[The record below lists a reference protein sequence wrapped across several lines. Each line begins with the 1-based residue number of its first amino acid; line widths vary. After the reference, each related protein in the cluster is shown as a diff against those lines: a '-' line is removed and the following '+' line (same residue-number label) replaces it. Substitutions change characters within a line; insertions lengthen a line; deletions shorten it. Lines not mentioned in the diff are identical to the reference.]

1 LFLLVE
7 GVAEFLVV
15 GGQPLVF
22 LGRAGGGLLLEGAGD
37 AALGDERL
45 LSEVAVELY
54 AATARMRL
62 RPASSAW
69 RRRFSLGSRSRSS
82 GD

>member
-15 GGQPLVF
+15 GGPPLVF

-37 AALGDERL
+37 AVG
-45 LSEVAVELY
+45 EV
-54 AATARMRL
+54 
-62 RPASSAW
+62 P
-69 RRRFSLGSRSRSS
+69 
-82 GD
+82 

>member
-22 LGRAGGGLLLEGAGD
+22 LGPAGGGLLLEGAGD
-37 AALGDERL
+37 AVG
-45 LSEVAVELY
+45 EVPNS
-54 AATARMRL
+54 AA
-62 RPASSAW
+62 SA
-69 RRRFSLGSRSRSS
+69 
-82 GD
+82 

>member
-22 LGRAGGGLLLEGAGD
+22 LGRAGGLLLEGAGD

-54 AATARMRL
+54 TATARMRL
-62 RPASSAW
+62 WPASSAW